1 MEKAEINIKQQ
12 MAAEAKVKIKGEET
26 VTAAAESA
34 GDAVERLER
43 RMGKAGKSAKKDWA
57 GIGDLFSQFL
67 PRGFQRT
74 IRSFKST
81 QRQIGRLARGF
92 KSLRGAIAATGIG
105 AFVVALGLIVDNWDK
120 ISEAITGASD
130 ATKDAVT
137 ESEKLVKASKDQL
150 DNISATENILKL
162 QGKTEEDILLMRMQ
176 ATDEAIMQQRILI
189 ENLKAQ
195 KEEETAAAERVTKY
209 TKAIIGLVTFP
220 LTAALGIIDTIS
232 AGLAEIGVL
241 EEGTSLAEGYI
252 SGVAGMLFDPPEEVA
267 EKADETIDAAEAQLQ
282 RLENTRAG
290 YALRQQANEEKQAE
304 EARRKQEQI
313 DKQRIADEKFVQDQ
327 LLKLQQ
333 DYEIRSLDS
342 ADAQAKKRLEMQ
354 FDADY
359 LELVQRGATYDAL
372 LALARKFDM
381 DIAEI
386 DANAAKRKSDL
397 EAQVA
402 DQLYERSLS
411 NFERSEM
418 ALMAQYD
425 RMVEMAGDNA
435 ELIAQINAAYIEDYE
450 QLVQDSADEEENIQ
464 LRKID
469 ALANATSG
477 LFRTMGQMAED
488 NSKQQKNLAVADVLL
503 NQAMAMAGAIRGAT
517 ESAKDPISLATFI
530 VSMLG
535 TVLGSFVQV
544 KQIMDQAGGASGG
557 VGRGGGQTRS
567 GFGDMSVTP
576 LPARLDTPDMQAYVV
591 QSQLQGQNAMAQQ
604 LNNKI
609 TL

>member
-1 MEKAEINIKQQ
+1 LEKAEINIEQQ

-43 RMGKAGKSAKKDWA
+43 RMGKAGKGAKKDWA
-57 GIGDLFSQFL
+57 GITDLFSQFL

-81 QRQIGRLARGF
+81 QRQIGRLSRGF

-120 ISEAITGASD
+120 ISEAIAGASD

-137 ESEKLVKASKDQL
+137 ESEKLVKASKEQL
-150 DNISATENILKL
+150 DNISASENIMRL
-162 QGKTEEDILLMRMQ
+162 QGKTEEDILMMRMQ
-176 ATDEAIMQQRILI
+176 ATDEAIMQQKILI
-189 ENLKAQ
+189 DNLKAQ

-232 AGLAEIGVL
+232 AGLAKIGVL
-241 EEGTSLAEGYI
+241 EEGTSLAEGYV

-304 EARRKQEQI
+304 DARRKQEQI
-313 DKQRIADEKFVQDQ
+313 DKQRLADEKFVQDQ

-333 DYEIRSLDS
+333 DYEIRSLED
-342 ADAQAKKRLEMQ
+342 ADAQAKKRLELQ
-354 FDADY
+354 YKADA
-359 LELVQRGATYDAL
+359 LELIQRGASLDAL
-372 LALARKFDM
+372 LALYRKYEM
-381 DIAEI
+381 DVADI
-386 DANAAKRKSDL
+386 DARAAQRKSDL
-397 EAQVA
+397 QAQVA
-402 DQLYERSLS
+402 DELYERTLTD
-411 NFERSEM
+411 FERQEM
-418 ALMAQYD
+418 ALMQNYD
-425 RMVEMAGDNA
+425 RMIEMAGNNA
-435 ELIAQINAAYIEDYE
+435 ELIKLINSQYIDDYE
-450 QLVQDSADEEENIQ
+450 KLVQDSADEEENIQ

>member
-1 MEKAEINIKQQ
+1 
-12 MAAEAKVKIKGEET
+12 
-26 VTAAAESA
+26 
-34 GDAVERLER
+34 
-43 RMGKAGKSAKKDWA
+43 MGKAGKGAKKDWA
-57 GIGDLFSQFL
+57 GITDLFSQFL

-81 QRQIGRLARGF
+81 QRQIGRLSRGF

-120 ISEAITGASD
+120 ISEAIAGASD

-137 ESEKLVKASKDQL
+137 ESEKLVKASKEQL
-150 DNISATENILKL
+150 DNISASENIMRL
-162 QGKTEEDILLMRMQ
+162 QGKTEEDILMMRMQ
-176 ATDEAIMQQRILI
+176 ATDEAIMQQKILI
-189 ENLKAQ
+189 DNLKAQ

-232 AGLAEIGVL
+232 AGLAKIGVL
-241 EEGTSLAEGYI
+241 EEGTSLAEGYV

-304 EARRKQEQI
+304 DARRKQEQI
-313 DKQRIADEKFVQDQ
+313 DKQRLADEKFVQDQ

-333 DYEIRSLDS
+333 DYEIRSLED
-342 ADAQAKKRLEMQ
+342 ADAQAKKRLELQ
-354 FDADY
+354 YKADA
-359 LELVQRGATYDAL
+359 LELIQRGASLDAL
-372 LALARKFDM
+372 LALYRKYEM
-381 DIAEI
+381 DVADI
-386 DANAAKRKSDL
+386 DARAAQRKSDL
-397 EAQVA
+397 QAQVA
-402 DQLYERSLS
+402 DELYERTLTD
-411 NFERSEM
+411 FERQEM
-418 ALMAQYD
+418 ALMQNYD
-425 RMVEMAGDNA
+425 RMIEMAGNNA
-435 ELIAQINAAYIEDYE
+435 ELIKLINSQYIDDYE
-450 QLVQDSADEEENIQ
+450 KLVQDSADEEENIQ

>member
-1 MEKAEINIKQQ
+1 

-43 RMGKAGKSAKKDWA
+43 RMGKAGKGAKKDWA

-81 QRQIGRLARGF
+81 QRQIGRLSRGF

-105 AFVVALGLIVDNWDK
+105 AFVVALGAIVDNWDK

-150 DNISATENILKL
+150 DNISATENILRL
-162 QGKTEEDILLMRMQ
+162 QGKTEEDILMMRMQ
-176 ATDEAIMQQRILI
+176 ATDEAIMQQKILI
-189 ENLKAQ
+189 DNLKAQ
-195 KEEETAAAERVTKY
+195 KEEETAAADRVTKY

-241 EEGTSLAEGYI
+241 EEGTSLAEGYV
-252 SGVAGMLFDPPEEVA
+252 SGVAGMLFDPPEKVA

-290 YALRQQANEEKQAE
+290 YALRQQANEEKEAE
-304 EARRKQEQI
+304 EARRKKEQI

-386 DANAAKRKSDL
+386 DANAAKRRSDL
-397 EAQVA
+397 QAQVA
-402 DQLYERSLS
+402 DELYERSIS
-411 NFERSEM
+411 DFERQEM
-418 ALMAQYD
+418 ALMSQYD
-425 RMVEMAGDNA
+425 RMIQMAGDNA

-450 QLVQDSADEEENIQ
+450 QLVRDSADEEENIQ

-567 GFGDMSVTP
+567 GFADMSVTP

>member
-1 MEKAEINIKQQ
+1 

-26 VTAAAESA
+26 VTGAAQKA
-34 GDAVERLER
+34 GDAVEELGR
-43 RMGKAGKSAKKDWA
+43 RMGKSGKSAKKDWG

-81 QRQIGRLARGF
+81 QRQVARLSRGF

-105 AFVVALGLIVDNWDK
+105 ALVVALGAIVDNWDK
-120 ISEAITGASD
+120 ISEAVTGASD
-130 ATKDAVT
+130 ATKDAVA
-137 ESEKLVKASKDQL
+137 ESEKLVQASKEQL
-150 DNISATENILKL
+150 DNISATENIMRL

-176 ATDEAIMQQRILI
+176 ATDEAILQQKILLD
-189 ENLKAQ
+189 NLKAQ
-195 KEEETAAAERVTKY
+195 KEEETAAAERVTGY

-232 AGLAEIGVL
+232 AGLAELGVL
-241 EEGTSLAEGYI
+241 EQGTNLAESYV
-252 SGVAGMLFDPPEEVA
+252 SSAAGMLFDPPEVVA
-267 EKADETIDAAEAQLQ
+267 EKADETIEAAEQQLQ

-290 YALRQQANEEKQAE
+290 YQLRKNKMDDQAAE
-304 EARRKQEQI
+304 DARRKQEQI
-313 DKQRIADEKFVQDQ
+313 DKQRLADEKFVQDQ

-333 DYEIRSLDS
+333 DYEIRSLED
-342 ADAQAKKRLEMQ
+342 ADAQAKKRLELQ
-354 FDADY
+354 FKADY

-372 LALARKFDM
+372 LALQRKYEM
-381 DIAEI
+381 DVAEI
-386 DANAAKRKSDL
+386 DEAAAQRKSDRQ
-397 EAQVA
+397 AQLA

-411 NFERSEM
+411 DFERQEM
-418 ALMAQYD
+418 ALMSQYD
-425 RMVEMAGDNA
+425 RMIEMAGDNA

-450 QLVQDSADEEENIQ
+450 QLVRDSADEEENIQ
-464 LRKID
+464 LRKIE

-477 LFRTMGQMAED
+477 LFRTMGQMAEED
-488 NSKQQKNLAVADVLL
+488 SKQKQNLAIADVLL
-503 NQAMAMAGAIRGAT
+503 NQAMAMAGAVRGAT

-535 TVLGSFVQV
+535 TVLGSFVSI
-544 KQIMDQAGGASGG
+544 KQILNQAGSAGGG
-557 VGRGGGQTRS
+557 VGGGGGGATRS
-567 GFGDMSVTP
+567 GFADNMVTP

-591 QSQLQGQNAMAQQ
+591 QSQLQGQQMQQQQ
-604 LNNKI
+604 LMSQV

>member
-1 MEKAEINIKQQ
+1 LEKAEINIKQQ

-43 RMGKAGKSAKKDWA
+43 RMGKAGKGAKKDWA

-120 ISEAITGASD
+120 ISASIAGASD

-137 ESEKLVKASKDQL
+137 ESEKLVKASKEQL
-150 DNISATENILKL
+150 DNISATENIMRL
-162 QGKTEEDILLMRMQ
+162 QGKTEEDILMMRMQ
-176 ATDEAIMQQRILI
+176 ATDEAIMQQKILI
-189 ENLKAQ
+189 DNLKAQ

-241 EEGTSLAEGYI
+241 EEGTSLAEGYV

-290 YALRQQANEEKQAE
+290 FALRQQANEEKQAE

-333 DYEIRSLDS
+333 DYEIRSLED
-342 ADAQAKKRLEMQ
+342 ADAQAKKRLELQ
-354 FDADY
+354 FKADM
-359 LELVQRGATYDAL
+359 LELIQRSANYDAL
-372 LALARKFDM
+372 LALQRKYEM
-381 DIAEI
+381 DVADI
-386 DANAAKRKSDL
+386 DEAAAQRKSDR
-397 EAQVA
+397 EAQLA

-411 NFERSEM
+411 DFERQEM
-418 ALMAQYD
+418 ALMSQYD
-425 RMVEMAGDNA
+425 RMIEMAGDNA
-435 ELIAQINAAYIEDYE
+435 ELIAQINAAHIEDYE

-517 ESAKDPISLATFI
+517 QSAKDPISLATFI

-544 KQIMDQAGGASGG
+544 KKIMGQAGAT
-557 VGRGGGQTRS
+557 GGGGGGGETRS
-567 GFGDMSVTP
+567 SFADMSVTP
-576 LPARLDTPDMQAYVV
+576 LPAVIDTPDMQAYVV
-591 QSQLQGQNAMAQQ
+591 QSQLQGQNAMAEQ
-604 LNNKI
+604 LNNQI

>member
-304 EARRKQEQI
+304 EARRKQERI

-418 ALMAQYD
+418 TLMAQYD

>member
-1 MEKAEINIKQQ
+1 

-26 VTAAAESA
+26 VTKAAENA

-43 RMGKAGKSAKKDWA
+43 RMSKAGKGAKKDWG

-81 QRQIGRLARGF
+81 QRQVARLARGF

-105 AFVVALGLIVDNWDK
+105 ALVVALGAIVDNWDK
-120 ISEAITGASD
+120 ISEAVTGASD
-130 ATKDAVT
+130 ATKGAVE
-137 ESEKLVKASKDQL
+137 ESEKLVQASKEQL
-150 DNISATENILKL
+150 DNISATENIMRL
-162 QGKTEEDILLMRMQ
+162 QGKTEEDILMMRMQ
-176 ATDEAIMQQRILI
+176 ATDEAIMQQKILLD
-189 ENLKAQ
+189 NLKAQ

-209 TKAIIGLVTFP
+209 TKAIVGLVTFP

-241 EEGTSLAEGYI
+241 EEGTNLADSYVT
-252 SGVAGMLFDPPEEVA
+252 GVAGMLFDAPDKVA
-267 EKADETIDAAEAQLQ
+267 EEADKTIEAAEDQLQ

-290 YALRQQANEEKQAE
+290 YQLRKDKMEEQAAE
-304 EARRKQEQI
+304 DARRKQEQI
-313 DKQRIADEKFVQDQ
+313 DKQRLADEKFVQDQ

-333 DYEIRSLDS
+333 DYEIRSLED

-354 FDADY
+354 FKADY

-372 LALARKFDM
+372 LALQRKYEM
-381 DIAEI
+381 DVAEI
-386 DANAAKRKSDL
+386 DEAAAQRRSDM
-397 EAQVA
+397 EAQLA
-402 DQLYERSLS
+402 DDLYQRSLTD
-411 NFERSEM
+411 FERQE
-418 ALMAQYD
+418 ATLMAQYD

-450 QLVQDSADEEENIQ
+450 QLLKDSADEEENIQ

-469 ALANATSG
+469 ALSNATSG

-517 ESAKDPISLATFI
+517 ETAKDPVSLATFI

-535 TVLGSFVQV
+535 TVLGSFVSV
-544 KQIMDQAGGASGG
+544 KQILDQAGGASGG

>member
-1 MEKAEINIKQQ
+1 

-43 RMGKAGKSAKKDWA
+43 RMGKAGKGAKKDWA

-81 QRQIGRLARGF
+81 QRQIGRLSRGF

-105 AFVVALGLIVDNWDK
+105 AFVVALGAIVDNWDK

-150 DNISATENILKL
+150 DNISATENILRL
-162 QGKTEEDILLMRMQ
+162 QGKTEEDILMMRMQ
-176 ATDEAIMQQRILI
+176 ATDEAIMQQKILI
-189 ENLKAQ
+189 DNLKAQ
-195 KEEETAAAERVTKY
+195 KEEETAAADRVTKY

-232 AGLAEIGVL
+232 AGLAQIGVL
-241 EEGTSLAEGYI
+241 EEGTSLAEGYV

-290 YALRQQANEEKQAE
+290 YALRQQANEEKEAE
-304 EARRKQEQI
+304 EARRKKEQI

-386 DANAAKRKSDL
+386 DANAAKRRSDL
-397 EAQVA
+397 QAQVA
-402 DQLYERSLS
+402 DELYERSIS
-411 NFERSEM
+411 DFERQEM
-418 ALMAQYD
+418 ALMSQYD
-425 RMVEMAGDNA
+425 RMIQMAGDNA

-450 QLVQDSADEEENIQ
+450 QLVRDSADEEENIQ
-464 LRKID
+464 LRNID

-530 VSMLG
+530 VSMIG

>member
-1 MEKAEINIKQQ
+1 

-43 RMGKAGKSAKKDWA
+43 RMGKAGKGAKKDWA

-81 QRQIGRLARGF
+81 QRQIGRLSRGF

-105 AFVVALGLIVDNWDK
+105 AFVVALGAIVDNWDK

-150 DNISATENILKL
+150 DNISATENIMRL
-162 QGKTEEDILLMRMQ
+162 QGKTEEDILMMRMQ
-176 ATDEAIMQQRILI
+176 ATDEAIMQQKILI
-189 ENLKAQ
+189 DNLKAQ

-209 TKAIIGLVTFP
+209 TKAIIGLTLFP
-220 LTAALGIIDTIS
+220 LTAALGVIDTIS
-232 AGLAEIGVL
+232 AGLAQIGVL
-241 EEGTSLAEGYI
+241 EEGTNLAEGFV
-252 SGVAGMLFDPPEEVA
+252 SSAAGMLFDPPEEVA
-267 EKADETIDAAEAQLQ
+267 EKADETIDAAEEQLQ

-290 YALRQQANEEKQAE
+290 YALRQQANEEKEAE
-304 EARRKQEQI
+304 EARRKKEQI
-313 DKQRIADEKFVQDQ
+313 DKQRLADEKFVQDR

-342 ADAQAKKRLEMQ
+342 ADAQAKKRLEIQ

-359 LELVQRGATYDAL
+359 LELVSKNASYEAL
-372 LALARKFDM
+372 LALAQKFDM

-386 DANAAKRKSDL
+386 DARAAKRRSDL
-397 EAQVA
+397 QAQVA
-402 DQLYERSLS
+402 DELYERTLTD
-411 NFERSEM
+411 FERQEM
-418 ALMAQYD
+418 ALMQNYD
-425 RMVEMAGDNA
+425 RMIEMAGNNA
-435 ELIAQINAAYIEDYE
+435 ELIKLINSQYIDDYE
-450 QLVQDSADEEENIQ
+450 QLVRDSADEEENIQ

-567 GFGDMSVTP
+567 GFSDMSVTP

>member
-1 MEKAEINIKQQ
+1 

-43 RMGKAGKSAKKDWA
+43 RMGKAGKGAKKDWA

-81 QRQIGRLARGF
+81 QRQIGRLSRGF

-105 AFVVALGLIVDNWDK
+105 AFVVALGAIVDNWDK

-137 ESEKLVKASKDQL
+137 ESEKLVKASKEQL
-150 DNISATENILKL
+150 DNISATENILRL
-162 QGKTEEDILLMRMQ
+162 QGKTEEDILMMRMQ
-176 ATDEAIMQQRILI
+176 ATDEAIMQQKILI
-189 ENLKAQ
+189 DNLKAQ
-195 KEEETAAAERVTKY
+195 KEEETAAADRVTKY

-241 EEGTSLAEGYI
+241 EEGTSLAEGYV

-411 NFERSEM
+411 NFERQEM
-418 ALMAQYD
+418 ALMSQYD
-425 RMVEMAGDNA
+425 RMIEMAGDNA

-450 QLVQDSADEEENIQ
+450 QLVRDSADEEENIQ

-567 GFGDMSVTP
+567 GFSDMSVTP

>member
-1 MEKAEINIKQQ
+1 

-43 RMGKAGKSAKKDWA
+43 RMGKAGKGAKKDWA

-120 ISEAITGASD
+120 ISASIAGASD

-137 ESEKLVKASKDQL
+137 ESEKLVKASKEQL
-150 DNISATENILKL
+150 DNISATENIMRL
-162 QGKTEEDILLMRMQ
+162 QGKTEEDILMMRMQ
-176 ATDEAIMQQRILI
+176 ATDEAIMQQKILI
-189 ENLKAQ
+189 DNLKAQ

-241 EEGTSLAEGYI
+241 EEGTSLAEGYV

-290 YALRQQANEEKQAE
+290 FALRQQANEEKQAE

-333 DYEIRSLDS
+333 DYEIRSLED
-342 ADAQAKKRLEMQ
+342 ADAQAKKRLELQ
-354 FDADY
+354 FKADM
-359 LELVQRGATYDAL
+359 LELIQRSANYDAL
-372 LALARKFDM
+372 LALQRKYEM
-381 DIAEI
+381 DVADI
-386 DANAAKRKSDL
+386 DEAAAQRKSDR
-397 EAQVA
+397 EAQLA

-411 NFERSEM
+411 DFERQEM
-418 ALMAQYD
+418 ALMSQYD
-425 RMVEMAGDNA
+425 RMIEMAGDNA
-435 ELIAQINAAYIEDYE
+435 ELIAQINAAHIEDYE

-517 ESAKDPISLATFI
+517 QSAKDPISLATFI

-544 KQIMDQAGGASGG
+544 KKIMGQAGAT
-557 VGRGGGQTRS
+557 GGGGGGGETRS
-567 GFGDMSVTP
+567 SFADMSVTP
-576 LPARLDTPDMQAYVV
+576 LPAVIDTPDMQAYVV
-591 QSQLQGQNAMAQQ
+591 QSQLQGQNAMAEQ
-604 LNNKI
+604 LNNQI

>member
-1 MEKAEINIKQQ
+1 

-26 VTAAAESA
+26 VTSAAESA

-43 RMGKAGKSAKKDWA
+43 RMSKAGKGAKKDWG

-81 QRQIGRLARGF
+81 QRQIGRLSRGF

-120 ISEAITGASD
+120 ISASITGASD

-176 ATDEAIMQQRILI
+176 GTDEAIMQQRILI
-189 ENLKAQ
+189 ENLKKQ
-195 KEEETAAAERVTKY
+195 KDEETEAAERVTNY
-209 TKAIIGLVTFP
+209 TKAIVGLVTFP
-220 LTAALGIIDTIS
+220 LVAALGAIDTIS
-232 AGLAEIGVL
+232 AGLAQLGVL
-241 EEGTSLAEGYI
+241 EEGTNLATGFVEGI
-252 SGVAGMLFDPPEEVA
+252 AGMLFTPPKEVQ
-267 EKADETIDAAEAQLQ
+267 EKADESIEAAEAQLQ

-290 YALRQQANEEKQAE
+290 YALRQQANEEKEAE
-304 EARRKQEQI
+304 QARRKREQI
-313 DKQRIADEKFVQDQ
+313 DKQRLADEKFVQDQ

-333 DYEIRSLDS
+333 DYEIRSLED
-342 ADAQAKKRLEMQ
+342 ADAQAKKRLELQ
-354 FDADY
+354 FKADM
-359 LELVQRGATYDAL
+359 LELIQRGATYDAL
-372 LALARKFDM
+372 LALQRKYEM
-381 DIAEI
+381 DVAEI
-386 DANAAKRKSDL
+386 DEAAAQRKSDR
-397 EAQVA
+397 EAQLS
-402 DQLYERSLS
+402 DQLYERSLTD
-411 NFERSEM
+411 FERQEM

-435 ELIAQINAAYIEDYE
+435 ELIARINAAYIEDYE
-450 QLVQDSADEEENIQ
+450 QIVQDSADEEENIQ

-469 ALANATSG
+469 ALVNATSG
-477 LFRTMGQMAED
+477 LFRTMGQLAED
-488 NSKQQKNLAVADVLL
+488 NSEQQKNLAIADVLL

-517 ESAKDPISLATFI
+517 DSAKDPISLATYI
-530 VSMLG
+530 ITMLG
-535 TVLGSFVQV
+535 TVLGSFVGV
-544 KQIMDQAGGASGG
+544 KQILDKAGGSGGG
-557 VGRGGGQTRS
+557 VGGGGGGVTRS
-567 GFGDMSVTP
+567 GFADNMVTP

-604 LNNKI
+604 LNSKI

>member
-1 MEKAEINIKQQ
+1 

-43 RMGKAGKSAKKDWA
+43 RMGKAGKGAKKDWA

-81 QRQIGRLARGF
+81 QRQIGRLSRGF

-105 AFVVALGLIVDNWDK
+105 AFVVALGAIVDNWDK

-150 DNISATENILKL
+150 DNISATENIMRL
-162 QGKTEEDILLMRMQ
+162 QGKTEEDILMMRMQ
-176 ATDEAIMQQRILI
+176 ATDEAIMQQKILI
-189 ENLKAQ
+189 DNLKAQ

-241 EEGTSLAEGYI
+241 EEGTSLAEGYV

-290 YALRQQANEEKQAE
+290 YALRQQANEEKEAE
-304 EARRKQEQI
+304 EARRKKEQI

-402 DQLYERSLS
+402 DELYERSLS
-411 NFERSEM
+411 NFERQEM
-418 ALMAQYD
+418 ALMSQYD
-425 RMVEMAGDNA
+425 RMIEMAGDNA

-450 QLVQDSADEEENIQ
+450 QLVRDSADEEENIQ

>member
-1 MEKAEINIKQQ
+1 LEKAEINIEQQ

-43 RMGKAGKSAKKDWA
+43 RMGKAGKGAKKDWA

-81 QRQIGRLARGF
+81 QRQIGRLSRGF

-105 AFVVALGLIVDNWDK
+105 AFVVALGAIVDNWDK

-137 ESEKLVKASKDQL
+137 ESEKLVKASKEQL
-150 DNISATENILKL
+150 DNISATENILRL
-162 QGKTEEDILLMRMQ
+162 QGKTEEDILMMRMQ
-176 ATDEAIMQQRILI
+176 ATDEAIMQQKILI
-189 ENLKAQ
+189 DNLKAQ
-195 KEEETAAAERVTKY
+195 KEEETAAADRVTKY

-241 EEGTSLAEGYI
+241 EEGTSLAEGYV

-411 NFERSEM
+411 NFERQEM
-418 ALMAQYD
+418 ALMSQYD
-425 RMVEMAGDNA
+425 RMIEMAGDNA

-450 QLVQDSADEEENIQ
+450 QLVRDSADEEENIQ

-567 GFGDMSVTP
+567 GFSDMSVTP

>member
-1 MEKAEINIKQQ
+1 

-43 RMGKAGKSAKKDWA
+43 RMGKAGKGARKDWA

-176 ATDEAIMQQRILI
+176 ATDEAIMQQKILI
-189 ENLKAQ
+189 DNLKAQ

-252 SGVAGMLFDPPEEVA
+252 SGVAGMLFDPPEEVT

-290 YALRQQANEEKQAE
+290 YALRQQANEEKEAE
-304 EARRKQEQI
+304 EARREKERI
-313 DKQRIADEKFVQDQ
+313 DKQRLADEKFVQDQ

-411 NFERSEM
+411 DFERQEM

-450 QLVQDSADEEENIQ
+450 QLVRDSANEEENIQ

-544 KQIMDQAGGASGG
+544 KQIMNQAGGASGG
-557 VGRGGGQTRS
+557 VGGGGGATRS
-567 GFGDMSVTP
+567 AFADNMVTP

>member
-1 MEKAEINIKQQ
+1 LEKAEINIKQQ

>member
-1 MEKAEINIKQQ
+1 MEKAEINIEQQ

-43 RMGKAGKSAKKDWA
+43 RMGKAGKGARKDWA

-176 ATDEAIMQQRILI
+176 ATDEAIMQQKILI
-189 ENLKAQ
+189 DNLKAQ

-252 SGVAGMLFDPPEEVA
+252 SGVAGMLFDPPEEVT

-290 YALRQQANEEKQAE
+290 YALRQQANEEKEAE
-304 EARRKQEQI
+304 EARREKERI
-313 DKQRIADEKFVQDQ
+313 DKQRLADEKFVQDQ

-411 NFERSEM
+411 DFERQEM

-450 QLVQDSADEEENIQ
+450 QLVRDSANEEENIQ

-544 KQIMDQAGGASGG
+544 KQIMNQAGGASGG
-557 VGRGGGQTRS
+557 VGGGGGATRS
-567 GFGDMSVTP
+567 AFADNMVTP